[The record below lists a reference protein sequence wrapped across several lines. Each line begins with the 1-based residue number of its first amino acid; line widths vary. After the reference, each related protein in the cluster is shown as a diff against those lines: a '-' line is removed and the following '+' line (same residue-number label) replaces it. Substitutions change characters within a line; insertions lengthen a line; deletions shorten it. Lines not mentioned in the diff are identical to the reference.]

1 MHTQAPTPN
10 ATTDAVLDVNVNKI
24 GTYVYNGATWD
35 RSRELGQGDGLGAQ
49 LAAQPSSTPAHT
61 TAVANT
67 AVVRTY
73 NAVVGQA
80 HRLTVAGVSWSAAAA
95 TVGLLTVQDG
105 ATTVLSVDVPLAVNA
120 PYVVILP
127 PGGIKGTINTALTV
141 TLAAGGALSVGKL
154 NTAKITA

>member
-10 ATTDAVLDVNVNKI
+10 ATTDAVADVNVNKT
-24 GTYVYNGATWD
+24 GTYIYNGATWD
-35 RSRELGQGDGLGAQ
+35 RQRELGQGDGLGVQ
-49 LAAQPSSTPAHT
+49 LAAQPSSIPAHT
-61 TAVANT
+61 TAAANT

-80 HRLTVAGVSWSAAAA
+80 HRLTVCAVSWSAAAA

-105 ATTVLSVDVPLAVNA
+105 ATTVLSLDVPLAVNT
-120 PYVVILP
+120 PHNVYLP
-127 PGGIKGTINTALTV
+127 PGGIIGTINTALTV